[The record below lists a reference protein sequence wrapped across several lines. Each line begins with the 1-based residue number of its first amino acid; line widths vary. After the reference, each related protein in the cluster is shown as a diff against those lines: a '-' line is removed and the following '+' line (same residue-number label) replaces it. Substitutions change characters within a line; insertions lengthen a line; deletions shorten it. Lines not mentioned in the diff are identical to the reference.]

1 MEAPSSNDLH
11 MLTTLQYLELTGVNK
26 KTKEEAFMETG
37 LTSDH
42 YEFVHRKVEIHKLH
56 VALQIRTLVD
66 HRKCYH
72 QKLLNELKDIVK

>member
-1 MEAPSSNDLH
+1 
-11 MLTTLQYLELTGVNK
+11 MLTTLQYLEHTGVNK

-56 VALQIRTLVD
+56 VSLQIRTLID
-66 HRKCYH
+66 HKKCYH
-72 QKLLNELKDIVK
+72 QKILLELKDIVK